1 MPSKQ
6 PAPRAICNAKIATIH
21 NGQRIVRQYESNER
35 LIGTVADN
43 DAPPFTG
50 YVRGWFKKKG
60 SKQ

>member
-1 MPSKQ
+1 MPQKHT
-6 PAPRAICNAKIATIH
+6 APRAICTAKIATIH

-35 LIGTVADN
+35 PIGTIADN

-50 YVRGWFKKKG
+50 YVRGWFGKKG